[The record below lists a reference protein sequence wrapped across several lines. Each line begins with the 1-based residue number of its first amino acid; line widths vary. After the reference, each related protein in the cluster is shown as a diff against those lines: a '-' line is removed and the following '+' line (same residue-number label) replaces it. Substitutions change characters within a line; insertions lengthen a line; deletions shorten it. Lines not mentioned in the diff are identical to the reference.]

1 MASCIVAAVLRGTA
15 PRFLKDRVI
24 VYDDKHQ
31 LVLMHNY
38 TFLTR
43 IKVSTALCYVASLI
57 LHGNRNG

>member
-57 LHGNRNG
+57 LRGNRNG